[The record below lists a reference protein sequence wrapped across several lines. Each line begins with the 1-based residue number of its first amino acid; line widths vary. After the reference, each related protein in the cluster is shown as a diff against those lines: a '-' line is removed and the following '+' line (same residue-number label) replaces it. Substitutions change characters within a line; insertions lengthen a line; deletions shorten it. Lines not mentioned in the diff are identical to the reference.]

1 MGDLEV
7 SDDGYEVGSM
17 LDETSLLNK
26 EKERQALRAEVEAF
40 LARGGKINMV
50 PVDMRADPPRKPES
64 NYGGQPI

>member
-17 LDETSLLNK
+17 LDEASLLNK

-40 LARGGKINMV
+40 LAGGGKINTV
-50 PVDMRADPPRKPES
+50 PINMRADPPRKPES